1 MSRQEVP
8 ARTPSRRSSLAKF
21 ALVGTVIGLLAGIIW
36 GWLDYG
42 RPEIGF
48 MYGHVLGLAAICAF
62 LGMVIAAIGNWTR
75 RNPLD

>member
-1 MSRQEVP
+1 MSRQEIP
-8 ARTPSRRSSLAKF
+8 AHPHSTRWSLARF
-21 ALVGTVIGLLAGIIW
+21 ALVGALIGLLAGFVW

-48 MYGHVLGLAAICAF
+48 MYGHVLGLAAIGAC
-62 LGMVIAAIGNWTR
+62 LGLAVAAIGNWTR